1 ATHVLNMPDFDE
13 LQIEGPAYTTTHAS
27 AGADGSGADGSR
39 LACSTNP
46 SCSVGPDG
54 LRFNPFQARRDA
66 FADAFSWGYRIVGRI
81 SYESVLPGISVQP
94 LFIWQHD
101 LQGNAPGPAGNF
113 VEGRKSLNF
122 LLETR
127 YEKAFAFT
135 IAYNSF
141 FGAGSNNVYRDR
153 DNLGFFLKLQF

>member
-1 ATHVLNMPDFDE
+1 M
-13 LQIEGPAYTTTHAS
+13 
-27 AGADGSGADGSR
+27 
-39 LACSTNP
+39 
-46 SCSVGPDG
+46 
-54 LRFNPFQARRDA
+54 
-66 FADAFSWGYRIVGRI
+66 
-81 SYESVLPGISVQP
+81 LPGISVQP